1 MRAPS
6 PAPANASARAHSHA
20 PARAIELELF
30 RHLLA
35 SIAEE
40 MGIVLRKT
48 SYSANIKERRDYSCA
63 VYDARGE
70 TVAMGDHM
78 PVHLG
83 AMPLS
88 VRAVCEA
95 LDLRPGD
102 VALVND
108 PFRGGTHLP
117 DITAV
122 GPVFLAASKKPA
134 FYLAN
139 RAHHADV
146 GGMSPGSMPLATEIY
161 QEGLRIPP
169 ILIQRGGVLDRALL
183 DLVLANVRTPVERE
197 GDLMAQLMSIRRGE
211 LRLRELVGKYGL
223 ARAHRNMRELQDYS
237 ERMLRATLRALPRG
251 TYRFNDVIENEEAG
265 RAPYPIR
272 VAVTLAGDT
281 AMVDFTGSA
290 PQVHGP
296 MNANLAV
303 TTAAVMYVFRC
314 LVAEDVPFTSG
325 ILRPVRIVAP
335 EGTIVNA
342 LAPAAMAAGNVETS
356 QRITDVVLGALSKA
370 APDRIPAASSGTMN
384 NLSFG
389 GYHRGRPFAY
399 YETIAGG
406 MGASARGAGHSA
418 THTHMTNSWNTP
430 VEAFEHQ
437 FPLRID
443 SYRVRKG
450 SGGQGRHNGGDGI
463 VREFRFLAP
472 AEVTILSDRRE
483 RGPYGMQGGQAG
495 KPGRNT
501 LLRGGKK
508 IQLAAKARFEV
519 TNEDVLRIETP
530 GGGGW
535 GT

>member
-1 MRAPS
+1 VNS
-6 PAPANASARAHSHA
+6 NTPAG
-20 PARAIELELF
+20 AIELELF

-48 SYSANIKERRDYSCA
+48 SYSPNIKERRDYSCA
-63 VYDARGE
+63 VYDAGGE

-88 VRAVCEA
+88 VRAVRDA
-95 LDLRPGD
+95 FDLQPGD

-122 GPVFLAASKKPA
+122 APVFTSRSKNPA

-146 GGMSPGSMPLATEIY
+146 GGMSPGSMPLAREIY

-169 ILIQRGGVLDRALL
+169 ILIQHAGKLDRALL
-183 DLVLANVRTPVERE
+183 DLILANVRTPVERE
-197 GDLMAQLMSIRRGE
+197 GDLMAQLMSIQRGE
-211 LRLRELVGKYGL
+211 LRLRELVQKYGET
-223 ARAHRNMRELQDYS
+223 RVHHNMRGLQNYS
-237 ERMLRATLRALPRG
+237 ERMLRAALRNLPRG
-251 TYRFNDVIENEEAG
+251 TYQFEDVIENENAIEKPH
-265 RAPYPIR
+265 RLQV
-272 VAVTLAGDT
+272 VATLAGDS
-281 AMVDFTGSA
+281 AIVDFTGSA
-290 PQVHGP
+290 PQVLGP
-296 MNANLAV
+296 VNANLAV
-303 TTAAVMYVFRC
+303 TTAAVMYVFRS
-314 LVAEDVPFTSG
+314 LVTEDIPFTSG
-325 ILRPVRIVAP
+325 ILRPIRIIAP
-335 EGTIVNA
+335 EGSIVNA

-356 QRITDVVLGALSKA
+356 QRITDVVLGALAKA
-370 APDRIPAASSGTMN
+370 APERIPAASSGTMN

-389 GYHRGRPFAY
+389 GHRQQGGAFAY

-406 MGASARGAGHSA
+406 MGASARNAGHSGR
-418 THTHMTNSWNTP
+418 HTHMTNSWNTP

-437 FPLRID
+437 FPLRIE
-443 SYRVRKG
+443 SYRIRTG
-450 SGGQGRHNGGDGI
+450 SGGRGLHRGGDGI

-483 RGPYGMQGGQAG
+483 RGPYGLQGGGAG
-495 KPGRNT
+495 QPGRNT
-501 LLRGGKK
+501 LLRGGKR
-508 IQLAAKARFEV
+508 ITLAAKTRFEALHG
-519 TNEDVLRIETP
+519 DVLRIETP

-535 GT
+535 GA